1 MRRYSEDSSLAKK
14 VNTSTNV
21 SQCFG
26 SKLQVALIGN
36 SVTESCEINERV
48 IGSSAEL
55 SPLHING
62 ERMSILEKVNI
73 KEDSFHGHPKNP
85 ERSIIKDL
93 LLKDRSKGEKSLLDS
108 AALKNPLAIET
119 VTKSPQV
126 SFLCRLCNIVFRCR
140 ENYIAHRQHY
150 CKDSQEYTCKSEESL
165 HYLKGDISS
174 SGYVMT
180 LPISSSSAASA
191 SQSSKSNTSVYS
203 LFQHGQVLPS
213 NSEAHIQMSYH
224 GLTNKSHIFQ
234 KSTISPSPENPP
246 LKKRKISEP
255 VIPVNGPEEVV
266 KNKSLSNLSNCP
278 QTNQQSMLVV
288 TSASTK
294 PSDVQ
299 MKDLRENTQVCE
311 KMLVH
316 PMQVNTGLSVIQEI
330 PKVKQVES
338 GLKDHSMLA
347 RENISTSVVDIISK
361 PVLNSGGTVLSVQN
375 SLQDEV
381 NSEICLQANHTTES
395 GSVDFAL
402 SNSKRVAY
410 RELKVDE
417 PKDAEIV
424 QDLSLSKL
432 INKKSCFNTGVSVP
446 TTLTTINQES
456 VAQSLVSVQRKT
468 SIYSVIPDYRVMQG
482 RPDTVVPMDLL
493 EETDNICSDP
503 STHMQ
508 ASFNKPQSIPERPVL
523 SPSLPF
529 FPSSV
534 MHLVL
539 ENSAQPPLQQTVNST
554 LSFNLA
560 SKSPPD
566 IPTSDKPLPVPSSTK
581 RIIASDSFQ
590 IEKTNVETSKTKPTR
605 PSSLPLKKKVI
616 TMIGSTLISPET
628 PRPKKH
634 CIQQYINGH
643 SYTYLGLKC
652 STRSTYCS
660 IYRPQP
666 MYVPQDTDPKLSMYS
681 NWQVVP
687 AKNMLLG
694 LSPGQMVGLYDSRQ
708 WLHCCSGIFA
718 LAKQSPQLLI
728 THSSYWIY
736 RCQELERSSKSNHLF
751 SSPSENKFQM
761 YKSKTEQ
768 CTSNSVEIVNP
779 GENKEKTSF
788 NSLESVPSS
797 GLYSCNQQ
805 HLMVSTPDEGQ
816 HFVKA
821 KYQDE
826 QLNISKPLELTIPNG
841 SKQSIDILE
850 QNHSLSTPDNLLVSP
865 SSNYSQFKDQQLHLP
880 KSQQWLTNSG
890 NTKQS
895 FTIEIE
901 KQQQCSSKFT
911 KSLISSIK
919 EHPFSSNAEEQQQNQ
934 AVCQESPVIPCAS
947 KQALN
952 LYCRNEE
959 LNLANIQQ
967 QLFTSPKIQYS
978 IITQDQEEQ
987 QNVTKPVETMI
998 SPKRINPTFFYQNQ
1012 DEQMNSSMAVGYPE
1026 RNKHLEPVTSPNI
1039 DMQVS
1044 NNQEVGSSMD
1054 SSSLSVNPETLQSLT
1069 TSCTT
1074 LIPALSPLCSGETQS
1089 SLKTV
1094 SNNSLSPARP
1104 GGQEGESDETSDSFH
1119 TIKLTELTTDEES
1132 TRSEPLNDNESALL
1146 PKRVRI
1152 FEGGF
1157 KSNEDYTYVRG
1168 RGRGKYVCEECGIR
1182 CKKPSMLKKHI
1193 RTHTDLRPFSCS
1205 HCSFAFK
1212 TKGNLTKH
1220 MKSKAHHKKC
1230 VELGIVPVPT
1240 TIDDS
1245 QIDGEAL
1252 AKQEQLDKG
1261 RRQFIDGEELEDEE
1275 DEDFDEDAGDSYG
1288 EEDAEMEILSDERPI
1303 NDEKI
1308 QQNNDVPGEKSKDSE
1323 EQKHEAAR
1331 CLLNLSSLPTVT
1343 SETKDEPANVMSF
1356 SLQET
1361 LQLQPT
1367 ISDSKEDCV
1376 SKNLIPQ
1383 NNNVTDVSFLL
1394 TPPLQYRSRS
1404 SSVHIP
1410 LSPVRKQDA
1419 PTMMEGQVINQSTS
1433 FTKESAGNRRYSFS
1447 VVGELRRNIHLSESP
1462 RIDCEQLSIKSEN
1475 EGHCMDFPSFSSVPS
1490 NSEDETSVS
1499 GADQP
1504 MDLSVTRDMKID
1516 AKASVDSNP
1525 GVPEE
1530 PLDSLL
1536 GACLQYGSFTALRTG
1551 GSQMVLNLS
1560 EVKRQSQSPWD
1571 LQQQIVCRQSV
1582 DDSVVQLSPVTPP
1595 SPNDIPPKT
1604 FLHNDQSPTSC
1615 RPQAEFIVAKSG
1627 CRQNLDDGKCVCD
1640 ICNKTFT
1647 KPSQLR
1653 LHVNIHYF
1661 ERPFR
1666 CDSCV
1671 VSFRTKGHLQKHKRS
1686 VSHYN
1691 KVNMNQTFG
1700 TPSADNPRPF
1710 KCSDCKIAFRIHG
1723 HLAKH
1728 LRSKMHI
1735 MKLECLG
1742 RLPFGMY
1749 AEMERNGTNLN
1760 EIDTTD
1766 GDSSLESLQAIAQR
1780 LYHQEPRQLMW
1791 QQENTYGVAKCSSN
1805 PLSSSDSICVSFSQN
1820 KKLTTPMTDN
1830 FQIKQEPQDVI
1841 DSHSLKNESD
1851 SLLWSV
1857 DFKKAGSVCLDQNT
1871 QLHHHP
1877 LSCQHCGQSFVSAK
1891 TLRVHTYYHHAQWST
1906 DGATSSSTLRP
1917 VSPVICGKS
1926 PRTPQKYASVQENID
1941 NILSCDEYSQ
1951 KCASQGGLQQQ
1962 TAFLCQVCG
1971 HAFVA
1976 AQDLQKHVQT
1986 HHRDPS

>member
-1 MRRYSEDSSLAKK
+1 MMA
-14 VNTSTNV
+14 
-21 SQCFG
+21 
-26 SKLQVALIGN
+26 
-36 SVTESCEINERV
+36 
-48 IGSSAEL
+48 
-55 SPLHING
+55 
-62 ERMSILEKVNI
+62 
-73 KEDSFHGHPKNP
+73 
-85 ERSIIKDL
+85 
-93 LLKDRSKGEKSLLDS
+93 
-108 AALKNPLAIET
+108 
-119 VTKSPQV
+119 
-126 SFLCRLCNIVFRCR
+126 
-140 ENYIAHRQHY
+140 
-150 CKDSQEYTCKSEESL
+150 
-165 HYLKGDISS
+165 
-174 SGYVMT
+174 

-203 LFQHGQVLPS
+203 LFQHGQVSPS
-213 NSEAHIQMSYH
+213 YSEAHIQIPYH
-224 GLTNKSHIFQ
+224 GLTSKSHIFQ
-234 KSTISPSPENPP
+234 KSTISPPPENPP

-255 VIPVNGPEEVV
+255 ANGSEGVV
-266 KNKSLSNLSNCP
+266 KNKSLSYLSDFP
-278 QTNQQSMLVV
+278 QTSQQLMLMV
-288 TSASTK
+288 TSTK

-299 MKDLRENTQVCE
+299 MKDLRENTQICDN
-311 KMLVH
+311 MLVH
-316 PMQVNTGLSVIQEI
+316 PIQVNTGLSVIQEI
-330 PKVKQVES
+330 PNIKKIES
-338 GLKDHSMLA
+338 ALKDYSMLPK
-347 RENISTSVVDIISK
+347 ENIATSVVTISK

-375 SLQDEV
+375 SVQDEV
-381 NSEICLQANHTTES
+381 NSEISLQSKHITEMD
-395 GSVDFAL
+395 SVFFAL
-402 SNSKRVAY
+402 SNSKMVAHK
-410 RELKVDE
+410 EINGKTFPNISLIKVDE
-417 PKDAEIV
+417 PKDAEII

-432 INKKSCFNTGVSVP
+432 VNTELCFKRGVSVP
-446 TTLTTINQES
+446 TTLHTSNLES
-456 VAQSLVSVQRKT
+456 VPQSMVSVQRKAST
-468 SIYSVIPDYRVMQG
+468 CSFAPDSGVMQG
-482 RPDTVVPMDLL
+482 RPDTNVSMDLL
-493 EETDNICSDP
+493 KEMDSISSD
-503 STHMQ
+503 SSMYMQ
-508 ASFNKPQSIPERPVL
+508 ASFSKMQSVPERPVL
-523 SPSLPF
+523 SPPLPF

-539 ENSAQPPLQQTVNST
+539 ENNPIKDIAQLPLHQSVSST

-566 IPTSDKPLPVPSSTK
+566 IPTSDKPLPVPCSTE
-581 RIIASDSFQ
+581 RIIANNSFQ
-590 IEKTNVETSKTKPTR
+590 IENPNVEASKTKPTR

-694 LSPGQMVGLYDSRQ
+694 LSPGQMIGLYDSRQ
-708 WLHCCSGIFA
+708 WLHSCSGILA

-728 THSSYWIY
+728 THSSYWVY
-736 RCQELERSSKSNHLF
+736 RCQELEKSSKTNHIL
-751 SSPSENKFQM
+751 SSPIENKFEIYQ
-761 YKSKTEQ
+761 SKTEQ
-768 CTSNSVEIVNP
+768 SASDSIEIVNLR
-779 GENKEKTSF
+779 ESKEKTSF
-788 NSLESVPSS
+788 NSLESVISS
-797 GLYSCNQQ
+797 GLYSCIQRS
-805 HLMVSTPDEGQ
+805 LMVSTPDESK

-821 KYQDE
+821 QYQEE
-826 QLNISKPLELTIPNG
+826 QLNITNLSKLVPNG
-841 SKQSIDILE
+841 NKQSINMLN
-850 QNHSLSTPDNLLVSP
+850 QNHSLSKPDNLLVSP
-865 SSNYSQFKDQQLHLP
+865 SSEYQLLYSQLTDQQLHIL
-880 KSQQWLTNSG
+880 KSQECLINSG
-890 NTKQS
+890 TTKQS
-895 FTIEIE
+895 FTNENE
-901 KQQQCSSKFT
+901 KQQQCSGKFT
-911 KSLISSIK
+911 KYLISSSQ
-919 EHPFSSNAEEQQQNQ
+919 EHPISSKDEEGQQNQ
-934 AVCQESPVIPCAS
+934 TESQGSPVSPYAN

-959 LNLANIQQ
+959 LNLSNTEK
-967 QLFTSPKIQYS
+967 QLFNSPEIQYS
-978 IITQDQEEQ
+978 IITPDQEEQ
-987 QNVTKPVETMI
+987 PNITKPGETMI
-998 SPKRINPTFFYQNQ
+998 SPNRKNPTHFYQNQ
-1012 DEQMNSSMAVGYPE
+1012 DEQVNSSMSVSYPE
-1026 RNKHLEPVTSPNI
+1026 RNKHLELVSSSSRNK
-1039 DMQVS
+1039 QVS
-1044 NNQEVGSSMD
+1044 NNQEVCSTISSMD

-1069 TSCTT
+1069 TSSVT
-1074 LIPALSPLCSGETQS
+1074 LLPALSPLCSGEAQP

-1094 SNNSLSPARP
+1094 SNSSLSPTRP

-1132 TRSEPLNDNESALL
+1132 TRSEPLNDNESAIL

-1240 TIDDS
+1240 TVDDS

-1252 AKQEQLDKG
+1252 AKQEQLDKE
-1261 RRQFIDGEELEDEE
+1261 RRQFIDGEELEDDE
-1275 DEDFDEDAGDSYG
+1275 DEDFDDDAGDSYG

-1303 NDEKI
+1303 NDQKT
-1308 QQNNDVPGEKSKDSE
+1308 QQNNEMPGEKCKDSE
-1323 EQKHEAAR
+1323 EQKHEAAH
-1331 CLLNLSSLPTVT
+1331 CLLNLSSLPTIT
-1343 SETKDEPANVMSF
+1343 NETKDEQADDVTDF
-1356 SLQET
+1356 SLQEN
-1361 LQLQPT
+1361 LQLQAT
-1367 ISDSKEDCV
+1367 IPDSKEDCT

-1383 NNNVTDVSFLL
+1383 NNNVTAVSLLL
-1394 TPPLQYRSRS
+1394 TPPLQHRSRS

-1410 LSPVRKQDA
+1410 LSPARKQDM
-1419 PTMMEGQVINQSTS
+1419 PTLMENQVINQSTC

-1447 VVGELRRNIHLSESP
+1447 VVGELRRNIHLSENQ
-1462 RIDCEQLSIKSEN
+1462 RIDSEQLSIKSEN
-1475 EGHCMDFPSFSSVPS
+1475 QGQCLDFPSFSSVPL
-1490 NSEDETSVS
+1490 NCEDETSIS
-1499 GADQP
+1499 GTDQP
-1504 MDLSVTRDMKID
+1504 MDLSVTRGIKID
-1516 AKASVDSNP
+1516 PKASVDNNS

-1536 GACLQYGSFTALRTG
+1536 GACLQYGSLTALRTG

-1560 EVKRQSQSPWD
+1560 EAKRQSQSPWD
-1571 LQQQIVCRQSV
+1571 FQQQIVSRPSV
-1582 DDSVVQLSPVTPP
+1582 DDSMVQLSPVTPP
-1595 SPNDIPPKT
+1595 SPNEIPSKT
-1604 FLHNDQSPTSC
+1604 FLHDDQSPTSC
-1615 RPQAEFIVAKSG
+1615 KPQAEFIVAKSG

-1780 LYHQEPRQLMW
+1780 LYLQEPRQHTW
-1791 QQENTYGVAKCSSN
+1791 QQENTHGVAECSSYA
-1805 PLSSSDSICVSFSQN
+1805 LSSSDSICVSLSQN
-1820 KKLTTPMTDN
+1820 KKLTAPITNN
-1830 FQIKQEPQDVI
+1830 FQIKQEPQDAI
-1841 DSHSLKNESD
+1841 DSHSLKNEGD
-1851 SLLWSV
+1851 SILWSV
-1857 DFKKAGSVCLDQNT
+1857 DFKKVESSFSDQNT

-1877 LSCQHCGQSFVSAK
+1877 LSCQLCGQSFVSAK

-1906 DGATSSSTLRP
+1906 DGATSSTTLRP

-1926 PRTPQKYASVQENID
+1926 PQTT
-1941 NILSCDEYSQ
+1941 Q
-1951 KCASQGGLQQQ
+1951 KCASRDGLQQP

-1971 HAFVA
+1971 HACAA
-1976 AQDLQKHVQT
+1976 AQDLQKHVQI
-1986 HHRDPS
+1986 HHRDPP